1 MFEGVSINGR
11 NMSHQKGRGFDL
23 RIAPPVDRN
32 IMFDRTAPE
41 FHLPLFSIN

>member
-1 MFEGVSINGR
+1 MFEGASIDGR

-32 IMFDRTAPE
+32 MMFDRTSQG
-41 FHLPLFSIN
+41 FHLPLFSY